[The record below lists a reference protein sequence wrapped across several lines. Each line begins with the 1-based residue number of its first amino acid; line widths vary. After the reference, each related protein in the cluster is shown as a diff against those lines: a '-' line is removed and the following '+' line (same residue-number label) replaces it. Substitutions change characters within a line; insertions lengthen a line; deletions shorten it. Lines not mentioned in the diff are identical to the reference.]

1 MPSFKASDIP
11 DLTGRVAIVTG
22 GNSGLGEVSC
32 LELARQGAKV
42 YMASRTESKAQEAI
56 EKIKKQVPTANIH
69 FLQLDLT
76 ELAAVKKAAD
86 DFLSREKRLD
96 ILLNNAGVMATPYTF
111 TKDGIELQVGTN
123 VVGHYLFTM
132 LLLPTLYS
140 TSKLPDYAKPD
151 SPTVRIV
158 QVSSMGHLA
167 APSDTSFKDLEAVN
181 KQHWPEVKGTWDR
194 YGKSKL
200 GNILIANELAKLL
213 PKDARI
219 ANVSIHPG
227 VVRTGLIRGPSESY
241 GKIIGGLNSLAS
253 RFFTAPEDGAL
264 TQLYACA
271 SLEVDRLDLNGA
283 YLVPVAKLGK
293 KSKLAQD
300 KDGKLGAELFSFC
313 NSFVKEKLGLDL
325 VAHVKDIDV
334 QLPQSHL

>member
-1 MPSFKASDIP
+1 
-11 DLTGRVAIVTG
+11 
-22 GNSGLGEVSC
+22 
-32 LELARQGAKV
+32 
-42 YMASRTESKAQEAI
+42 MASRTESKAQEAI
-56 EKIKKQVPTANIH
+56 QKIKQAVPNADIH

-76 ELAAVKKAAD
+76 ELAAVRKAAE

-123 VVGHYLFTM
+123 VVGHYLFTI
-132 LLLPTLYS
+132 LLLPTLYK
-140 TSKLPDYAKPD
+140 TSKLPEYAAPD
-151 SPTVRIV
+151 SPSVRIV

-167 APSDTSFKDLEAVN
+167 SPSDTSFKDLEAVN
-181 KQHWPEVKGTWDR
+181 KQHWPEAKGTWDR

-200 GNILIANELAKLL
+200 GNILIANQLAKLL

-219 ANVSIHPG
+219 TSLSLHPG

-241 GKIIGGLNSLAS
+241 GKVIGALNSLAS

-283 YLVPVAKLGK
+283 YLVPVAKMGK
-293 KSKLAQD
+293 KSKLAKD
-300 KDGKLGAELFSFC
+300 EDGKLGEELFSFC
-313 NSFVKEKLGLDL
+313 NGFVKEKLNLDL
-325 VAHVKDIDV
+325 PAHVKEIGV

>member
-1 MPSFKASDIP
+1 MPSFKSTDIP

-32 LELARQGAKV
+32 LELARKGAKV
-42 YMASRTESKAQEAI
+42 YMASRTESKAQDAI
-56 EKIKKQVPTANIH
+56 AKIKQAVPNADIH

-76 ELAAVKKAAD
+76 ELAAVRKAAED
-86 DFLSREKRLD
+86 YISREKRLD

-111 TKDGIELQVGTN
+111 TKDGLELQVGTN

-132 LLLPTLYS
+132 LLLPTLIS
-140 TSKLPDYAKPD
+140 TSKLPEYAKPD
-151 SPTVRIV
+151 SPSVRVV
-158 QVSSMGHLA
+158 QVSSLGHIMS
-167 APSDTSFKDLEAVN
+167 PGDTSFKDLDAVN
-181 KQHWPEVKGTWDR
+181 KKYWPEVKATFDR

-200 GNILIANELAKLL
+200 GNVLIANELARLV
-213 PKDARI
+213 PSDARI
-219 ANVSIHPG
+219 VNISIHPG
-227 VVRTGLIRGPSESY
+227 VVRTGLIRGMDESY
-241 GKIIGGLNSLAS
+241 GKIVGSFNKLAS

-271 SLEVDRLDLNGA
+271 SPEVDRLDLNGA
-283 YLVPVAKLGK
+283 YLVPVAKVGG

-300 KDGKLGAELFSFC
+300 KEGKLGAELFSFC
-313 NSFVKEKLGLDL
+313 NSFIKEKLNLD
-325 VAHVKDIDV
+325 VAEHVKETGV

>member
-1 MPSFKASDIP
+1 
-11 DLTGRVAIVTG
+11 
-22 GNSGLGEVSC
+22 
-32 LELARQGAKV
+32 
-42 YMASRTESKAQEAI
+42 MASRTESKAQEAI
-56 EKIKKQVPTANIH
+56 QKIKQAVPKADIH

-76 ELAAVKKAAD
+76 ELAAVRKAAQ

-96 ILLNNAGVMATPYTF
+96 ILLNNAGVMATPYGF

-123 VVGHYLFTM
+123 VVGHYLFTV
-132 LLLPTLYS
+132 LLLPTLYQ
-140 TSKLPDYAKPD
+140 TSKLPEYADPN

-158 QVSSMGHLA
+158 QVSSMGHMTS
-167 APSDTSFKDLEAVN
+167 PSNTSFKDLEAVN
-181 KQHWPEVKGTWDR
+181 KQHWPEAKGTWDR

-219 ANVSIHPG
+219 SSISIHPG
-227 VVRTGLIRGPSESY
+227 VVRTGLIRGPGESY
-241 GKIIGGLNSLAS
+241 GWIVGALSSFAS

-264 TQLYACA
+264 TQLYASA
-271 SLEVDRLDLNGA
+271 SLEVDRLDLNGE
-283 YLVPVAKLGK
+283 YLVPVAKVGK

-313 NSFVKEKLGLDL
+313 NGFIKQKLNVDLTTNFKESG
-325 VAHVKDIDV
+325 V

>member
-1 MPSFKASDIP
+1 
-11 DLTGRVAIVTG
+11 
-22 GNSGLGEVSC
+22 
-32 LELARQGAKV
+32 
-42 YMASRTESKAQEAI
+42 MASRTESKAQEAI
-56 EKIKKQVPTANIH
+56 EKIKKEVPNADIH

-76 ELAAVKKAAD
+76 ELAAIRKSAD
-86 DFLSREKRLD
+86 DFLSHEKRLD

-123 VVGHYLFTM
+123 VVGHYLLTI
-132 LLLPTLYS
+132 LLLPTLYN
-140 TSKLPDYAKPD
+140 TSKLPEYAKPD
-151 SPTVRIV
+151 SPSVRIV

-181 KQHWPEVKGTWDR
+181 KQHWPEAKGTWDR
-194 YGKSKL
+194 YGKSKT
-200 GNILIANELAKLL
+200 GNILIANELARLL

-219 ANVSIHPG
+219 TNISLHPG

-300 KDGKLGAELFSFC
+300 KDGKLGTELFSFC
-313 NSFVKEKLGLDL
+313 NGFVKEKLGLDL
-325 VAHVKDIDV
+325 VAHVKDIGV

>member
-1 MPSFKASDIP
+1 
-11 DLTGRVAIVTG
+11 
-22 GNSGLGEVSC
+22 
-32 LELARQGAKV
+32 
-42 YMASRTESKAQEAI
+42 MASRTESKAQEAI
-56 EKIKKQVPTANIH
+56 QQIKAKLPKADIH

-76 ELAAVKKAAD
+76 ELAAIRKAAD

-123 VVGHYLFTM
+123 VVGHYLLTM
-132 LLLPTLYS
+132 LLLPTLYN
-140 TSKLPDYAKPD
+140 TSKLPEYAQSN
-151 SPTVRIV
+151 SPSVRIV
-158 QVSSMGHLA
+158 QVSSMGHLV
-167 APSDTSFKDLEAVN
+167 APSDTSFKDLESVN

-194 YGKSKL
+194 YGKSKT
-200 GNILIANELAKLL
+200 GNILIANQLARLL
-213 PKDARI
+213 PKDAKI
-219 ANVSIHPG
+219 TNISLHPG

-241 GKIIGGLNSLAS
+241 GKIFGGLNSFMS
-253 RFFTAPEDGAL
+253 RFYTAPEDGAL

-300 KDGKLGAELFSFC
+300 KDAKLGTELLSFC
-313 NSFVKEKLGLDL
+313 NGFIKEKLGLDL
-325 VAHVKDIDV
+325 VQHVSEIGVK
-334 QLPQSHL
+334 LPQSHL

>member
-1 MPSFKASDIP
+1 
-11 DLTGRVAIVTG
+11 
-22 GNSGLGEVSC
+22 
-32 LELARQGAKV
+32 
-42 YMASRTESKAQEAI
+42 MASRTQSKAEEAI
-56 EKIKKQVPTANIH
+56 QKIKQAVPSADIH

-76 ELAAVKKAAD
+76 ELAAVRKAAE

-132 LLLPTLYS
+132 LLLPTLYE
-140 TSKLPDYAKPD
+140 TSKLPDYSKPD
-151 SPTVRIV
+151 SPSVRIV
-158 QVSSMGHLA
+158 QVSSLGHNA
-167 APSDTSFKDLEAVN
+167 SPSDTSFKDLEAVN
-181 KQHWPEVKGTWDR
+181 KQHWPEMKGTWDR
-194 YGKSKL
+194 YGKSKT
-200 GNILIANELAKLL
+200 GNILIANELAKIL
-213 PKDARI
+213 PKEARI
-219 ANVSIHPG
+219 SNISIHPG

-241 GKIIGGLNSLAS
+241 GKVIGTLNNLAS

-293 KSKLAQD
+293 KSKIATD

-313 NSFVKEKLGLDL
+313 NKFVKEKLNLDL
-325 VAHVKDIDV
+325 NAHVQKAGI
-334 QLPQSHL
+334 QLPQTHL

>member
-1 MPSFKASDIP
+1 M
-11 DLTGRVAIVTG
+11 TGRVAIVTG

-32 LELARQGAKV
+32 LELARNGAKV

-56 EKIKKQVPTANIH
+56 QKIKQAIPKADIH
-69 FLQLDLT
+69 FLQLNLT
-76 ELAAVKKAAD
+76 ELAAVRKAAE
-86 DFLSREKRLD
+86 DFLSREQRLD

-132 LLLPTLYS
+132 LLLPTLYK
-140 TSKLPDYAKPD
+140 TSKLPEYSAPD
-151 SPTVRIV
+151 SPSVRIV
-158 QVSSMGHLA
+158 QVSSLGHVA
-167 APSDTSFKDLEAVN
+167 SPSDTSFKDLEAVN

-200 GNILIANELAKLL
+200 GNILIANELSKLL

-219 ANVSIHPG
+219 TSLSIHPG
-227 VVRTGLIRGPSESY
+227 VVRTGLLRGPNESY
-241 GKIIGGLNSLAS
+241 GKIIGSVNSLLS
-253 RFFTAPEDGAL
+253 RFFTAAEDGAL
-264 TQLYACA
+264 TQLYACT
-271 SLEVDRLDLNGA
+271 SPEVDRLNLNGA
-283 YLVPVAKLGK
+283 YLVPVAKLGQ

-300 KDGKLGAELFSFC
+300 TDGRLGQELFSFC
-313 NSFVKEKLGLDL
+313 NSFIKEKLDLDL
-325 VAHVKDIDV
+325 PAHLKEIGV